1 MSKKCLHTENAPA
14 AIGPY
19 SQAVETGDMVFVSGQ
34 IPIDPKTG
42 QFAGDD
48 IRSQTKQSLT
58 NIQNILKE
66 AGLTMEH
73 IVKTTVLLKDMG
85 SFVDMNEVYGTFF
98 TSNPPAR
105 AAFEVAALPK
115 NALVEIEAIAY
126 KG

>member
-19 SQAVETGDMVFVSGQ
+19 SQAVEAGDMVFVSGQ